1 MGIVG
6 LLISR
11 GVRFM
16 ADGLNGPTNEEAR
29 ELLEIR
35 LEEAQARHAEDLE
48 RLGREMSEVVAQ
60 PLQARLDV
68 ARRVER
74 DVRTA
79 LCASMSECTDVAARR
94 VAGERDLA
102 RAERDKYFQACE
114 NWRKLDAPLSEFR
127 RVLRVGDY
135 ESTLDAA
142 RRMSRELEVCL
153 GQLDHVTAREKSTN
167 LEAYAL
173 GRKSAEEQEAAWE
186 SERAELVAQRDG
198 ALGNIRDLRNRHVE
212 AYAVLG
218 AAIGEHLDA
227 AARRVVAERDAMAAE
242 LAAIRAAT
250 GEEPSDDG
258 LFKVGVTARFSC
270 SDVPNANLA
279 ERRALYNLG
288 RNAAHGEVAMMREA
302 ARGRDATIET
312 LRTQQEEQAEEV
324 ATLRDRVD
332 GLEIDLNSAV
342 QNSKASE
349 VEANNLR
356 SANRTLRARVA
367 ELEAA
372 PVGLPVATDEELWEV
387 GDQAWYACTGNSTES
402 RHAGALAVAA
412 RVRAERPTCLVER
425 AVALGCDVRVCEDV
439 AGWLVAIHESS
450 DLDEDV
456 HRDVAASDVPATLA
470 RLLDEVEASRK
481 GGAK

>member
-16 ADGLNGPTNEEAR
+16 SDGLNGPTNEEAR

-35 LEEAQARHAEDLE
+35 LEEAQAQHAEDLAK
-48 RLGREMSEVVAQ
+48 LGRELAGVVVQ
-60 PLQARLDV
+60 RDE
-68 ARRVER
+68 ARRAER
-74 DVRTA
+74 EYDSLVDSVRTA

-153 GQLDHVTAREKSTN
+153 GQLDHVMAREKSIQ

-173 GRKSAEEQEAAWE
+173 GRKSAAEQEA
-186 SERAELVAQRDG
+186 
-198 ALGNIRDLRNRHVE
+198 
-212 AYAVLG
+212 
-218 AAIGEHLDA
+218 
-227 AARRVVAERDAMAAE
+227 ERDSLAAE

-258 LFKVGVTARFSC
+258 LFKVGVTARLSC

-288 RNAAHGEVAMMREA
+288 RDAARGEVARMRE
-302 ARGRDATIET
+302 D
-312 LRTQQEEQAEEV
+312 V
-324 ATLRDRVD
+324 A
-332 GLEIDLNSAV
+332 
-342 QNSKASE
+342 
-349 VEANNLR
+349 
-356 SANRTLRARVA
+356 TLRARVA

-425 AVALGCDVRVCEDV
+425 AVALGVDVRVCEDV

-456 HRDVAASDVPATLA
+456 HRDVAASDVPATLS
-470 RLLDEVEASRK
+470 RLLDEVEAARK
-481 GGAK
+481 AVQR